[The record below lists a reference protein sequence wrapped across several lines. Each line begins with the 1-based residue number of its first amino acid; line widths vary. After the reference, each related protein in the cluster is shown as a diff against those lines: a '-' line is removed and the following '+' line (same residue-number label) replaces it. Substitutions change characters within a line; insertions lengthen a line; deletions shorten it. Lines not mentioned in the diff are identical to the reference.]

1 MTVDPVHPT
10 RRRFLG
16 GVLAAGAATL
26 LSGCSTAVGSGL
38 LGRDKPPGTLAYW
51 NLFGGGD
58 GKRMQ
63 SMVAAYQAAT
73 PAVTLEPITLKW
85 GNPYYT
91 KLSLATIG
99 GKPPDVAVAHMT
111 RVPTLQAAGLLAE
124 LEPADLARHGMS
136 GAQFNATAW
145 QAGQVG
151 GSTFAVP
158 LDTHPFVCFYNT
170 DVCAKAGLLDGSGVL
185 KPIADEDALVD
196 ALRRAKA
203 VTGQYGAAVAVV
215 SEQATPWRIF
225 QTLYSQV
232 GGQVLADSGRQVVID
247 DAKALRVLSL
257 LSRLNTEAL
266 MPGGLDYQG
275 AIATFANGRAGFYF
289 QGEWEIT
296 TFQTSKTPF
305 GMTLFPNVY
314 GGSRYAVQADSHA
327 LVLPRRHRSPDEL
340 DIALGFVRS
349 MLDQSAV
356 WAAGGHVPAWLPYRN
371 GADYAALQPQ
381 SSYAA
386 AADSAVYDPQAWY
399 SGSGSNFEIVLGDA
413 IGAVQGGLLTP
424 EAGLARMR
432 EQLTGL
438 ATTRPPL

>member
-1 MTVDPVHPT
+1 MTHPN

-16 GVLAAGAATL
+16 GALAAGATML
-26 LSGCSTAVGSGL
+26 LSGCSTAVAGGL
-38 LGRDKPPGTLAYW
+38 LGRSSSPSTLAYW

-63 SMVAAYQAAT
+63 AMVAAYQAAT
-73 PAVTLEPITLKW
+73 PQVTLEPITLKW

-124 LEPADLARHGMS
+124 LAPGDMARHGMT
-136 GAQFNATAW
+136 ADRFNATAW
-145 QAGQVG
+145 RAGQVG

-170 DVCAKAGLLDGSGVL
+170 DVCAKAGLLDGSGAL
-185 KPIADEDALVD
+185 RPITSEDALVD
-196 ALRRAKA
+196 ALRRAKQ
-203 VTGQYGAAVAVV
+203 VTGQFGASVAAV
-215 SEQATPWRIF
+215 SEQASPWRIF
-225 QTLYSQV
+225 QTLYSQL
-232 GGQVLADSGRQVVID
+232 GGQMIADSGRQVVID

-257 LSRLNTEAL
+257 LSRLNVDGL
-266 MPGGLDYQG
+266 MPGNLDYQG
-275 AIATFANGRAGFYF
+275 AVATFANGRAGFYF

-327 LVLPRRHRSPDEL
+327 LVLPRRDRSPAEL
-340 DIALGFVRS
+340 DKALGFVRS

-356 WAAGGHVPAWLPYRN
+356 WAAGGHVPAWLPYRDSP
-371 GADYAALQPQ
+371 DYAALQPQ
-381 SSYAA
+381 ANYAA
-386 AADSAVYDPQAWY
+386 AADAAVYDPDAWY

-432 EQLTGL
+432 DQLTTL